1 MTNPYQAS
9 GVDTEAGDKAVE
21 LMKKSVAAT
30 HGKEVLTGLGGFAG
44 LFDASALK
52 AFQHPVLV
60 SSTDGVGTKVDI
72 AQKLGIHNTIGQDLV
87 AMVVDDIIVTGAKS
101 LFMTDYIAT
110 GKLTPEV
117 IASIVEGIANAC
129 QKVDVALVGGETA
142 EHPGLLEP
150 GEYDVAGAA
159 VGVVEKKHLLS
170 PEKISA
176 GDIVLGLPSS
186 GLHSNGFSLV
196 RKILADHNIEL
207 EKHIPEFGKTMGEEL
222 LTPTELYTGILNKAL
237 DENREHINGFSHITG
252 GGIVSNI
259 GRVLPEGVVL
269 DIDRSAWSPNSVFRV
284 LSDIAGF
291 ELNELEST
299 WNLGLGFAVV
309 VSESGVDSVRESLKT
324 QGMESFII
332 GQVENLGS
340 AEGYE
345 FGGKGSTGGGA
356 KMVGEYAK

>member
-1 MTNPYQAS
+1 MSNPYQAS

-21 LMKKSVAAT
+21 LMKKSVALT

-44 LFDASALK
+44 LFDASSLK
-52 AFQHPVLV
+52 SFDHPILV

-72 AQKLGIHNTIGQDLV
+72 AQRLGIHNTIGQDLV
-87 AMVVDDIIVTGAKS
+87 AMVVDDIVVTGAKS

-129 QKVDVALVGGETA
+129 EQVDVALIGGETA

-159 VGVVEKKHLLS
+159 VGVVEKEHLLT

-176 GDIVLGLPSS
+176 GDVVLGLPSS

-196 RKILADHNIEL
+196 RKILADHKIEL
-207 EKHIPEFGKTMGEEL
+207 EKPMAEFGKTMGEEL
-222 LTPTELYTGILNKAL
+222 LTPTELYTGILNRAL
-237 DENREHINGFSHITG
+237 DENRDAIHGFSHITG
-252 GGIVSNI
+252 GGIASNI

-269 DIDRSAWSPNSVFRV
+269 DIDRAAWSPNAVFRV
-284 LSDIAGF
+284 LADVASF
-291 ELNELEST
+291 ELTELEST

-309 VSESGVDSVRESLKT
+309 ASQEGVSNVQKSLKD
-324 QGMESFII
+324 QGMESFVI
-332 GQVENLGS
+332 GEVREMQTT
-340 AEGYE
+340 EGYE
-345 FGGKGSTGGGA
+345 FGGKGSAGGGVR
-356 KMVGEYAK
+356 MVGSYAQ

>member
-1 MTNPYQAS
+1 
-9 GVDTEAGDKAVE
+9 
-21 LMKKSVAAT
+21 LLKS
-30 HGKEVLTGLGGFAG
+30 
-44 LFDASALK
+44 FD
-52 AFQHPVLV
+52 HPILV

-72 AQKLGIHNTIGQDLV
+72 AQRLGIHNTIGQDLV
-87 AMVVDDIIVTGAKS
+87 AMVVDDIVVTGAKS

-129 QKVDVALVGGETA
+129 KKVDVALVGGETA

-159 VGVVEKKHLLS
+159 VGVVEKKHMLS
-170 PEKISA
+170 PEKIQV
-176 GDIVLGLPSS
+176 GDVVLGLPSS

-196 RKILADHNIEL
+196 RKILADHSIEL
-207 EKHIPEFGKTMGEEL
+207 EKNIPEFGKTMGEEL

-237 DENREHINGFSHITG
+237 EENREHINGFSHITG

-284 LSDIAGF
+284 LSEIAGYQ
-291 ELNELEST
+291 LSDLEST

-309 VSESGVDSVRESLKT
+309 VSSEGVDSVSESLRSA
-324 QGMESFII
+324 GMESFVI
-332 GQVENLGS
+332 GEVQKFSS

-356 KMVGEYAK
+356 RMVGEYAK

>member
-1 MTNPYQAS
+1 MSNPYQAS

-52 AFQHPVLV
+52 AFEHPILV

-72 AQKLGIHNTIGQDLV
+72 AQRLGIHNTIGQDLV
-87 AMVVDDIIVTGAKS
+87 AMVVDDIVVTGAKS

-159 VGVVEKKHLLS
+159 VGVVEKEHLLS

-176 GDIVLGLPSS
+176 GDVVLGLPSS

-196 RKILADHNIEL
+196 RKILADHQIEL
-207 EKHIPEFGKTMGEEL
+207 EKNMAEFGKTMGEEL

-237 DENREHINGFSHITG
+237 DENRDHINGFSHITG

-284 LSDIAGF
+284 LSEIAGY
-291 ELNELEST
+291 ELSELEST

-309 VSESGVDSVRESLKT
+309 VSEPGADSVRKSLKA
-324 QGMESFII
+324 QGMDSFVI
-332 GQVENLGS
+332 GQIEKQVS

-356 KMVGEYAK
+356 RMVGEYAK

>member
-1 MTNPYQAS
+1 MSNPYQAS

-52 AFQHPVLV
+52 SFDHPILV

-72 AQKLGIHNTIGQDLV
+72 AQRLGIHNTIGQDLV

-129 QKVDVALVGGETA
+129 QKVDVALIGGETA

-176 GDIVLGLPSS
+176 GDVVLGLPSS

-196 RKILADHNIEL
+196 RKILADHQIDL
-207 EKHIPEFGKTMGEEL
+207 EKNMPEFERTMGEEL
-222 LTPTELYTGILNKAL
+222 LTPTELYTGILNRVL
-237 DENREHINGFSHITG
+237 DENRQHIHGFSHITG

-259 GRVLPEGVVL
+259 ARVLPEGVVL
-269 DIDRSAWSPNSVFRV
+269 DIDRSAWSPNRVFRV
-284 LSDIAGF
+284 LSDIAGY
-291 ELNELEST
+291 ELRDLEST

-309 VSESGVDSVRESLKT
+309 VSEAGVDSVAESLED
-324 QGMESFII
+324 QGMSSFVI

-356 KMVGEYAK
+356 RMVGEYAQ